1 MSFVLNLSLN
11 AQCTADFSYAMNG
24 CNTFEFTDTS
34 TPPANYFLIAWWW
47 DFGDGF
53 SANLPNPIHNFPS
66 AGIYNVTLTITADSA
81 GYSCS
86 SSITQPIQAFDMP
99 TAMFSVQSPNCEGGP
114 TQLTDYSTT
123 QSGYLTTW
131 DWDFGDGNTQTVTYP
146 ASPNVT
152 HTYANTGTYAI
163 TLTVTSSDGCMGSSV
178 EQVTIT
184 PSPIALFSWSGGY
197 VGSTTTFQDESTTNG
212 SGLILSWIW
221 NFGDPGS
228 GSNNTSLNQNP
239 THVYSSSGSYEVTL
253 IILSYSGCSDT
264 NIQSITVN
272 NQGVEFTWSAACVGD
287 PVQFTVDG
295 TITNIPS
302 VSTWNWSFGD
312 GSTSNLQ
319 NPIHAYTTDGIY
331 SVTLAIMDI
340 YGDTY
345 SVSHDVQV
353 NPLPNAQF
361 QYSAPTCKGD
371 SIHFIDQSSS
381 SSGYIAIWEWDFGDG
396 TMQTI
401 LFPDNPNVSHLYL
414 TENIYEVTLTVT
426 DSDSCGNTC
435 MRQVQVVS
443 SPIAEFTWE
452 DACFG
457 TPILF
462 TDLTSQNSGPDL
474 AGWNWDFGDPGS
486 GSNNSS
492 ILQNPGHIFTNPGEY
507 TINLVVTNTLGCDDT
522 ITHNLTV
529 SDLPDVSFSIS
540 NDYPEL
546 NELVQFT
553 GESTSEIISWFW
565 DFDDGGIAIT
575 QSPQYI
581 YTAYGQYAVSLAVIG
596 LDGCTN
602 EASHMIHVY
611 PPPVFP
617 DSNAIWNTIGENNL
631 LNQNWHFR
639 YGLIGDTLMSATKD
653 TSFTYNKIY
662 QLADTTLSNP
672 NSTYFGA
679 IRSTPDKKVFVKLP
693 GLVES
698 LLYDY
703 TLESG
708 DTAWFSVG
716 GGVCR
721 DQPEFWEESH
731 YKVVTSIDSVMMLNY
746 EYRKRWHFDEGDTWI
761 EGLGSVEWFGLFNTL
776 INTYYLCGD
785 FYSFVCFKE
794 DDVIL
799 YINQPDCETCF
810 CDMLTTI
817 GDPHLSEGH
826 LSIYP
831 NPARGFVTISIPD
844 RDMSNVQLLIYNW
857 HGQILIQTAYN
868 TQQPETIN
876 VKEWKSGLYVVVI
889 RGDNGLLERATF
901 VVE

>member
-1 MSFVLNLSLN
+1 MFLLIDMV
-11 AQCTADFSYAMNG
+11 AKGQCTAS
-24 CNTFEFTDTS
+24 
-34 TPPANYFLIAWWW
+34 
-47 DFGDGF
+47 
-53 SANLPNPIHNFPS
+53 
-66 AGIYNVTLTITADSA
+66 
-81 GYSCS
+81 
-86 SSITQPIQAFDMP
+86 
-99 TAMFSVQSPNCEGGP
+99 FSVQSPNCEGAP
-114 TQLTDYSTT
+114 TQMNDSSTA
-123 QSGYLTTW
+123 QSGYITTW
-131 DWDFGDGNTQTVTYP
+131 EWDFGDGNTQTVTFP
-146 ASPNVT
+146 DDPDVS
-152 HTYANTGTYAI
+152 HTYANTGTYDI
-163 TLTVTSSDGCMGSSV
+163 TLTVTSSDGCTGSSQ

-184 PSPIALFSWSGGY
+184 PAPIALFTN
-197 VGSTTTFQDESTTNG
+197 STTCSSGPVSFQDESTANG
-212 SGLILSWIW
+212 SGTIIGWQW
-221 NFGDPGS
+221 NFGDPAS
-228 GSNNTSLNQNP
+228 GTNNTSTNQHP
-239 THVYSSSGSYEVTL
+239 THVFTAPGSYDVTL
-253 IILSYSGCSDT
+253 IIESSSGCSDT
-264 NIQSITVN
+264 TTQSITIN
-272 NQGVEFTWSAACVGD
+272 DPPEVEFTYSPACMGED
-287 PVQFTVDG
+287 IQFTVDG
-295 TITNIPS
+295 TITDIAN
-302 VSTWNWSFGD
+302 VSTWSWSFGD
-312 GSTSNLQ
+312 GQTSNLQ
-319 NPIHAYTTDGIY
+319 DPTHAYSGPGDY
-331 SVTLAIMDI
+331 DVTLSIETNDGCTASI
-340 YGDTY
+340 THT
-345 SVSHDVQV
+345 VTV

-361 QYSAPTCKGD
+361 DYSAPTCQGD
-371 SIHFIDQSSS
+371 SIHFMNLSSS
-381 SSGYIAIWEWDFGDG
+381 PNGAIVKWEWDFGDG
-396 TMQTI
+396 TIQTI
-401 LFPDNPNVSHLYL
+401 NAPNNPNTSHLYV
-414 TENIYEVTLTVT
+414 TDNTYDVTLTVT
-426 DSDSCGNTC
+426 DSDSCQNTS
-435 MRQVQVVS
+435 MRQVQVVP
-443 SPIAEFTWE
+443 SPVAEFTWE

-457 TPILF
+457 TPVLF
-462 TDLTSQNSGPDL
+462 TDLTSENSGPDL
-474 AGWNWDFGDPGS
+474 AGWDWDFGDPGS
-486 GSNNSS
+486 GSYNSS
-492 ILQNPGHIFTNPGEY
+492 ALQNPSHIFTNPGEY
-507 TINLVVTNTLGCDDT
+507 TITLVVTNTLGCDDT

-565 DFDDGGIAIT
+565 DFGDGGIAIT

-581 YTAYGQYAVSLAVIG
+581 YTAYGQYTVSLAVIG

-653 TSFTYNKIY
+653 TSFTYYKIY

-693 GLVES
+693 GLAES

-716 GGVCR
+716 GGVCK

-731 YKVVTSIDSVMMLNY
+731 YKVVTSIDSVMMLNN
-746 EYRKRWHFDEGDTWI
+746 EYRKRWHFDESDTWI
-761 EGLGSVEWFGLFNTL
+761 EGLGSVEWFGLFNPL

-785 FYSFVCFKE
+785 FYSFACFKE
-794 DDVIL
+794 DDVVL

-810 CDMLTTI
+810 CDLLTSI
-817 GDPHLSEGH
+817 GDPYLNEGH

-844 RDMSNVQLLIYNW
+844 HDMSNAQLLIYNW
-857 HGQILIQTAYN
+857 HGQILIQTAY
-868 TQQPETIN
+868 TTHQPETIN